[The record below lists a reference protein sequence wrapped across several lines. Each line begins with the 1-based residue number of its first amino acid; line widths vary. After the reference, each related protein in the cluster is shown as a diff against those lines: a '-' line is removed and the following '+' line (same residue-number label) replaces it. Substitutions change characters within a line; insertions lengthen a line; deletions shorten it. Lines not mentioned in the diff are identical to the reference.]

1 MVYGD
6 SGDEEFMDG
15 YPEHWLDDLRDDE
28 LIPGVLRSEHVNSDL
43 MFGGGLGNMEIAP
56 IEVLDSPQSM
66 DDDNDRD
73 VAINDSDRNVSAP
86 ETAINDSDRDIAS
99 PLRVLGNIALRYDDD
114 VQLLAELAQ
123 R

>member
-1 MVYGD
+1 
-6 SGDEEFMDG
+6 MDG

-28 LIPGVLRSEHVNSDL
+28 LIPGVRSEHVNSDL
-43 MFGGGLGNMEIAP
+43 MFGGDLGNMEIAP

-114 VQLLAELAQ
+114 VQLLADMAQ
-123 R
+123 RWM